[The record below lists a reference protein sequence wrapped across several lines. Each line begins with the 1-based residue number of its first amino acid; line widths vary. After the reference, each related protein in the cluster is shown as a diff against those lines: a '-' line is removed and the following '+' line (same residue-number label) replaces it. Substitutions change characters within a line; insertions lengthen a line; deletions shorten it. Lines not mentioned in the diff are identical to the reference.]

1 MAIHDW
7 AQLRRHWKDFH
18 DRFIH
23 EVVNIIIDEALLPHG
38 FNVIPTT
45 QIYIERD
52 FEPDI
57 VVKKADDAASVK
69 PLITPPQVVTAPN
82 LRFVANRPYVSPE
95 KRLML
100 LDDLGAP
107 MAVME
112 LISPRNRTHR
122 KHYAIQY
129 EEYIAHSLTFVM
141 VDVIYFVGGN
151 VHDLLISGWENA
163 AAIPEN
169 PEKPLF
175 IAIYTPQ
182 TEDTVEAEI
191 IQFGFDSDFPNIVIE
206 VEGSAIPLPL
216 AQAYQTTARRMKLPS
231 PQLKPGG

>member
-1 MAIHDW
+1 MAVHDW
-7 AQLRRHWKDFH
+7 AQLRQHWKDFH

-23 EVVNIIIDEALLPHG
+23 EVVNIIIDEALLPQG

-45 QIYIERD
+45 QIYIERE

-57 VVKKADDAASVK
+57 VVKKSDDTASVK
-69 PLITPPQVVTAPN
+69 QLTTPTQVATQPS

-95 KRLML
+95 KKLML
-100 LDDLGAP
+100 LSDLGEP
-107 MAVME
+107 IAVME

-163 AAIPEN
+163 SAIPEN

-182 TEDTVEAEI
+182 TEDTVETEI
-191 IQFGFDSDFPNIVIE
+191 IQFGFESDFPDIVIE
-206 VEGSAIPLPL
+206 VEGNALLFPL
-216 AQAYQTTARRMKLPS
+216 AKAYQTTARRMKLPS
-231 PQLKPGG
+231 TPLEPIE